1 MSSNSD
7 VPLTIV
13 DATLALLLAARIH
26 GTAQEVK
33 ATAKRCAKRLPRN
46 KRYLMFGVV
55 DSAQPLQ
62 LVENLAK
69 QLEWGAAS
77 ASARATR
84 TAQPADSAGDG
95 DPPYSCVGN
104 RRGNSRP

>member
-1 MSSNSD
+1 MSSSSD
-7 VPLTIV
+7 VPLTVV

-26 GTAQEVK
+26 RTAREVK
-33 ATAKRCAKRLPRN
+33 ATAKRCAKRLPRS

-69 QLEWGAAS
+69 QLDWGAAS
-77 ASARATR
+77 ASAGATR
-84 TAQPADSAGDG
+84 TAQPANPVGDD
-95 DPPYSCVGN
+95 DPPYSCVGK